1 MSVDVAAQSYPEP
14 CDVPVGNYTTL
25 PNGWNVSTNNPN
37 GVVWNNQFLRVPAGA
52 TVYFDRNVTM
62 VKCTI
67 RMEQSS
73 KIIVEGSTGFTPV
86 LTTSQNTIFF
96 GCTGMWSAIEFK
108 TKAGYALTDTEFRNA
123 SDALLMRSG
132 NLSSPIFNYPAS
144 GKKFGTI
151 ERCTFRNNRYGI
163 TARDVNTMYFLPT
176 KFADNNFVSDGLN
189 LLPPYTNSKASAGI
203 QLIRCLTT
211 LNGNGTTFKKTGS
224 GIYCFQSGLTLQG
237 GTFENLDGNGTA
249 FNGGVGIFGVN
260 SSIHVQDAT
269 FKDVSSMVRHDGSY
283 SFTVQRC
290 TLTEGRLYG
299 IVSNNN
305 QVYRP
310 RVNITNNVM
319 TFSQVP
325 VSAIELDR
333 SPGAY
338 NMSSPNSSRNLIEK
352 NVINVAGTNVINNN
366 SILLDISS
374 NIPGTDIFRVYD
386 NRLLIN
392 AATNFNPDFACHGIY
407 LSPQTS
413 GRYRVV
419 DNYLDYNAAAKPA
432 SPSPHLGIVFDHVT
446 GPESD
451 VSGNDIYSNLF
462 TINQGENEERA
473 SWIKCG
479 IHIDESPN
487 IEMCGNIGDDTY
499 RLYHLSGALDYCD
512 IAYNTIQTHWYG
524 LICRRQPGSMNTI
537 LGAQKWHR
545 NTWGTA
551 AQYTRYSAFHN
562 DFQFGGINAS
572 ATGFWVDPAYPSHV
586 PPGQNLMPS
595 KVAPSGWFTEQAPNP
610 PDEVENTNC
619 PSGAEP
625 SFDYTGLRGW
635 DRNIVAGTYP
645 YLSSAQQW
653 DAERKLNLK
662 LIRYPE
668 IMQGDSASSA
678 WFNNQVNASARRFAQ
693 FEVAY
698 GNAFALPAGQEALLN
713 GALTHYTYLLQ
724 ESVRL
729 DSLQGTLTTED
740 TILAQQQMANMAL
753 LTVAQDSFLYLN
765 QQAYQLALSKLDT
778 AALLLATLPATS
790 AWETNRKALFTFW
803 LKKAR
808 GQELL
813 ESELTSIRNIANRCP
828 QTEGIAVR
836 EISFYLPVPECYAYT
851 NENYWEGCVDTVIQR
866 QSVKN
871 EVALHPEYSLYPN
884 PANEELIVTM
894 PSSLEGTWTMNDI
907 SGKLM
912 QSGRVQPEQ
921 TNLVISVKTMP
932 EGVYVL
938 RIRHEDGST
947 AALKAIVQH

>member
-1 MSVDVAAQSYPEP
+1 M
-14 CDVPVGNYTTL
+14 
-25 PNGWNVSTNNPN
+25 
-37 GVVWNNQFLRVPAGA
+37 
-52 TVYFDRNVTM
+52 
-62 VKCTI
+62 
-67 RMEQSS
+67 
-73 KIIVEGSTGFTPV
+73 
-86 LTTSQNTIFF
+86 
-96 GCTGMWSAIEFK
+96 
-108 TKAGYALTDTEFRNA
+108 TDTEFRNA

-290 TLTEGRLYG
+290 TLTEGALFG
-299 IVSNNN
+299 IVSTNNHI
-305 QVYRP
+305 YRP
-310 RVNITNNVM
+310 KVNIDYNVM
-319 TFSQVP
+319 SFSQVP
-325 VSAIELDR
+325 FSAIQLDR

-338 NMSSPNSSRNLIEK
+338 NIYSPNSSRNLIEW
-352 NVINVAGTNVINNN
+352 NVIKVTGSNFSGNN

-374 NIPGTDIFRVYD
+374 IVPGTDIFRIRD
-386 NRLLIN
+386 NKLLIN
-392 AATNFNPDFACHGIY
+392 AATNFISSLTCHGIY

-419 DNYLDYNAAAKPA
+419 DNYLDYNAAAKP
-432 SPSPHLGIVFDHVT
+432 SSGSPHLGIVFDHVT
-446 GPESD
+446 GP
-451 VSGNDIYSNLF
+451 
-462 TINQGENEERA
+462 
-473 SWIKCG
+473 
-479 IHIDESPN
+479 DESPN

-551 AQYTRYSAFHN
+551 AQYARYSAFHN

-635 DRNIVAGTYP
+635 D
-645 YLSSAQQW
+645 
-653 DAERKLNLK
+653 
-662 LIRYPE
+662 
-668 IMQGDSASSA
+668 
-678 WFNNQVNASARRFAQ
+678 
-693 FEVAY
+693 
-698 GNAFALPAGQEALLN
+698 
-713 GALTHYTYLLQ
+713 
-724 ESVRL
+724 
-729 DSLQGTLTTED
+729 
-740 TILAQQQMANMAL
+740 
-753 LTVAQDSFLYLN
+753 
-765 QQAYQLALSKLDT
+765 
-778 AALLLATLPATS
+778 
-790 AWETNRKALFTFW
+790 
-803 LKKAR
+803 
-808 GQELL
+808 
-813 ESELTSIRNIANRCP
+813 
-828 QTEGIAVR
+828 
-836 EISFYLPVPECYAYT
+836 
-851 NENYWEGCVDTVIQR
+851 
-866 QSVKN
+866 
-871 EVALHPEYSLYPN
+871 
-884 PANEELIVTM
+884 
-894 PSSLEGTWTMNDI
+894 
-907 SGKLM
+907 
-912 QSGRVQPEQ
+912 
-921 TNLVISVKTMP
+921 
-932 EGVYVL
+932 
-938 RIRHEDGST
+938 
-947 AALKAIVQH
+947 